1 MKIKATT
8 FQEVNISLKEVAVQY
23 VKSHKNVVVRDGG
36 YYLEH
41 VYKLGRDEEVGYY
54 QTSKEYYDLMN
65 SLHDIIDILN
75 RNPDLDK

>member
-36 YYLEH
+36 YY
-41 VYKLGRDEEVGYY
+41 
-54 QTSKEYYDLMN
+54 
-65 SLHDIIDILN
+65 
-75 RNPDLDK
+75 